1 MTRNGA
7 KKSCQPRCVHSW
19 QTERR
24 LLWFKT
30 SKVKIGSMAFIYDTG
45 GHQLTTQS
53 PLDFVSICHLHLLQK
68 VSCRILRSCVFE
80 SPQHAAAITQRQNGC
95 IFRIQKSNCIF
106 FSSRKG
112 LLWNYCQQKT
122 FSSDK
127 TYSFILYIFLGFHWS
142 YWGFFNKE
150 NLIY

>member
-45 GHQLTTQS
+45 GINSQLRAHSILS
-53 PLDFVSICHLHLLQK
+53 PFVTCTFCKKFPAEFYVAVYLKVLSMQLLSHRGRM
-68 VSCRILRSCVFE
+68 VASSE
-80 SPQHAAAITQRQNGC
+80 SKKATV
-95 IFRIQKSNCIF
+95 F

-127 TYSFILYIFLGFHWS
+127 TYSFILYILLCFYWS

-150 NLIY
+150 NLIC